1 MAIAGQLAT
10 VTFAAWAVSVVLSG
24 PLSDSIGR
32 WPVALIGLSLL
43 TGATMASAFA
53 PNLQALLALRII
65 TGLAGG
71 MIPANT
77 MAAVVDVLSPARRAQ
92 AVSGLFALNIL
103 AAAIVLPALALL
115 AEWVGWRFTF
125 IASGLLLAAAVILN
139 WFWFPADSRERIRDF
154 SFLSRYR
161 SLLSL
166 GFFRAAIVMMVS
178 HRMAYWGMVGYFAA
192 YLIHAYGL
200 SIGSVALPLA
210 IAAGGQVVGSYSAGF
225 IAKRGDRAALV
236 AAAAV
241 VGGVCGLVF
250 FSIQT
255 ELWVAV
261 AVASVG
267 MGLLSVGSPTLI
279 AASTE
284 ISGRS
289 RATGVGLMGL
299 GNQLGGVGGA
309 AFAGLLLANTGY
321 EGVGYLCLG
330 VTIISA
336 LAAGF
341 LMRQP
346 PDNNS

>member
-1 MAIAGQLAT
+1 MAKKKT
-10 VTFAAWAVSVVLSG
+10 RKNKST
-24 PLSDSIGR
+24 D
-32 WPVALIGLSLL
+32 
-43 TGATMASAFA
+43 
-53 PNLQALLALRII
+53 NL
-65 TGLAGG
+65 
-71 MIPANT
+71 
-77 MAAVVDVLSPARRAQ
+77 
-92 AVSGLFALNIL
+92 
-103 AAAIVLPALALL
+103 
-115 AEWVGWRFTF
+115 
-125 IASGLLLAAAVILN
+125 SGLLDEQDI
-139 WFWFPADSRERIRDF
+139 
-154 SFLSRYR
+154 
-161 SLLSL
+161 
-166 GFFRAAIVMMVS
+166 AIIAQLRNDG
-178 HRMAYWGMVGYFAA
+178 RMAYRSIAEIV
-192 YLIHAYGL
+192 GL
-200 SIGSVALPLA
+200 SE
-210 IAAGGQVVGSYSAGF
+210 
-225 IAKRGDRAALV
+225 
-236 AAAAV
+236 AAV
-241 VGGVCGLVF
+241 RQRVNRLVNNEICQITAVMDPKALGLN
-250 FSIQT
+250 
-255 ELWVAV
+255 